1 MKFENK
7 AQVKKW
13 LRDLALVKREMKL
26 KIDFYTMLINDFTR
40 LKNADI
46 KLSEVSSKTA
56 TYLTNPSNIEFYRNE
71 IEKCKQKHDNTLKD
85 WNRLSEL
92 LDSDENMVVTARYLK
107 GLSWDAMEFNVYFSR
122 RQSFRILDRAVDKL
136 IGQTVGVW

>member
-92 LDSDENMVVTARYLK
+92 LDRDENMVVTARYLK

-122 RQSFRILDRAVDKL
+122 RQSFRILDRAVEKL

>member
-71 IEKCKQKHDNTLKD
+71 IEKCKQKYDNTLKD

-92 LDSDENMVVTARYLK
+92 LDRDENMVVTARYLK

-122 RQSFRILDRAVDKL
+122 RQSFRILDRAVEKL

>member
-7 AQVKKW
+7 DQVKKW

>member
-71 IEKCKQKHDNTLKD
+71 IEKCKQKHDNTLRD

-92 LDSDENMVVTARYLK
+92 LDRDENMVVTARYLK

-122 RQSFRILDRAVDKL
+122 RQSFRILDRAVEKL